1 MSLYTVNELSEV
13 LVGLDLSWLG
23 GMYVFFDSRVSKLM
37 LNWAI
42 SSKMR
47 NPLSVFP

>member
-23 GMYVFFDSRVSKLM
+23 GMYVFLT
-37 LNWAI
+37 LG
-42 SSKMR
+42 
-47 NPLSVFP
+47 